1 MYKPIYYFLVVVF
14 GMSYTLDA
22 YSQEEAKANFDLIYA
37 DLELS
42 NEDKIKNVN
51 LLLSKIDTTAVTPA
65 LGYMYHRLGLLY
77 NQIGAYE
84 AAIRE
89 TKKAIQIRSFF
100 KKQNTK
106 DLNNSLY
113 NIYIYYQQ
121 LGKSQEGRYFLEKG
135 LKNSGTDK
143 FNFKILIE
151 LAFLSIDEGDY
162 FKALEYLEPVILS
175 YDIYQNLEIFI
186 LGHLSCLEIYAKMSN
201 PKKYLEKIY
210 AHKKEIE
217 AIEDKV
223 YAEYLANMYT
233 NLGTIFENINE
244 NEKAVIYYTKALTLY
259 ITVGDSNNVGTLY
272 NNLGVIHSKK
282 GDHKK
287 ANNYYTEALKVSK
300 SLIQKSDVYDNQG
313 FYLQTKDPKQ
323 KISYYQKAI
332 DTALD
337 QEYNPTNLSQLPPI
351 TSFKDYLHKPDV
363 LGYLVNKASAWLEAY
378 HLEKN
383 KTYLIH
389 AKETLYLVDQLVSL
403 IRLDSE
409 VDQSKL
415 FWINSGVDSY
425 MLAVEVCYLLNEPEE
440 AFYFMEKNKAL
451 LLLENIDKR
460 YAQQK
465 LNIPEAIF
473 KKEKMLLEKR
483 ITLKQQLQK
492 TKDDIELQ
500 KEFVKIDYTY
510 TTFLDSIK
518 KTFPAYYTLRNEPT
532 MLSLQETIEKHVS
545 KDASLVEYIINESSG
560 YGLFCT
566 NEKKILFKIP
576 NTPELLRQI
585 HFLKKELNA
594 PFTTKE
600 TFQRY
605 KDTSFAVYKK
615 LFPFV
620 ENTKKVD
627 FKKLTIIPDYK
638 LYNLPFE
645 ALSVATD
652 ANNYKP
658 DYLLY
663 HTETLYLHSASVF
676 KQINKTP
683 RKPTSKIIGF
693 APTIFKDKNLLDLKR
708 SEEEM
713 KTYASFL
720 PMSIKLREKASKS
733 ACLTSLKNASIVHIN
748 SHAGYTKNNTPWLEL
763 YDDKIILNELYDI
776 ENNTDLVILDACK
789 SAQGKQELGEGIMS
803 LSRGFFYSGTRSV
816 IASHWNVNEMS
827 NNEILYT
834 FYKELKAGETKSKAL
849 HTAKKAYLETHQLEQ
864 TSPYFWASI
873 TLTGDNSTL
882 EISTNSFLYK
892 MILGILIFLLVAGFA
907 YYKKRKKA
915 YK

>member
-14 GMSYTLDA
+14 GMSYTLEA
-22 YSQEEAKANFDLIYA
+22 YSQEEAKASFDRIYA
-37 DLELS
+37 DQELS
-42 NEDKIKNVN
+42 NEDKIKNTYV
-51 LLLSKIDTTAVTPA
+51 LLSKTDTTAIIPE
-65 LGYMYHRLGLLY
+65 LGYIYHRLGLLH
-77 NQIGAYE
+77 NQSGDYE
-84 AAIRE
+84 AAIQE
-89 TKKAIQIRSFF
+89 TKKAIHIRSYF
-100 KKQNTK
+100 KKHNTK

-121 LGKSQEGRYFLEKG
+121 LGKSQEGRYFLEEG

-175 YDIYQNLEIFI
+175 YDIYQDFEIFI

-201 PKKYLEKIY
+201 PKEYLEKIY
-210 AHKKEIE
+210 DHEKEIK
-217 AIEDKV
+217 AIEDQV
-223 YAEYLANMYT
+223 YPEYLANMYT
-233 NLGTIFENINE
+233 NLGTIFENISE

-272 NNLGVIHSKK
+272 NNLGVVHSKK
-282 GDHKK
+282 GDYKK
-287 ANNYYTEALKVSK
+287 ANNYYAEALKVSK
-300 SLIQKSDVYDNQG
+300 SLIQISDVYDNQG
-313 FYLQTKDPKQ
+313 FYLQTKDSKQ
-323 KISYYQKAI
+323 KINYYQKAI
-332 DTALD
+332 YTALD
-337 QEYNPTNLSQLPPI
+337 QDYDATDLRQLPSI
-351 TSFKDYLHKPDV
+351 ASFKDYLHKPDV
-363 LGYLVNKASAWLEAY
+363 LGYLVNKASTWLDVY
-378 HLEKN
+378 HSEKN
-383 KTYLIH
+383 KTYLIY
-389 AKETLYLVDQLVSL
+389 AKETLYLIDQLVSL

-465 LNIPEAIF
+465 LNIPEVIF

-518 KTFPAYYTLRNEPT
+518 KAFPAYYTLKNEPT
-532 MLSLQETIEKHVS
+532 ILSLQETIEKHVS

-566 NEKKILFKIP
+566 DEKKILFKIP
-576 NTPELLRQI
+576 NTPKLLEQI
-585 HFLKKELNA
+585 QFLKKELSA

-600 TFQRY
+600 AFQRY
-605 KDTSFAVYKK
+605 RDTSFAVYKK
-615 LFPFV
+615 LFPFT
-620 ENTKKVD
+620 ENTRGID

-645 ALSVATD
+645 ALSVDID

-658 DYLLY
+658 NYLLY
-663 HTETLYLHSASVF
+663 DTETLYLHSASVF

-683 RKPTSKIIGF
+683 RKSISKIIGF
-693 APTIFKDKNLLDLKR
+693 APTIFEDKNLLDLKR

-713 KTYASFL
+713 KMYASFL
-720 PMSIKLREKASKS
+720 PMSVKLRKEATKKM
-733 ACLTSLKNASIVHIN
+733 CLSSLKEASIVHIN

-763 YDDKIILNELYDI
+763 YDDKILLNELYDV

-789 SAQGKQELGEGIMS
+789 SAQGKQEMGEGIMS

-834 FYKELKAGETKSKAL
+834 FYKELKAGQTKSKAL
-849 HTAKKAYLETHQLEQ
+849 HTAKKLYLETHQLEQ

-873 TLTGDNSTL
+873 TLTGDNSPL
-882 EISTNSFLYK
+882 EISTDDFLYK
-892 MILGILIFLLVAGFA
+892 MILGILIFLLTVSII
-907 YYKKRKKA
+907 YYRKKKSA
-915 YK
+915 